1 MIAIFTIFGFGRWLQ
16 FADIA
21 IERLIFD
28 HNSLIFQLRDLIS
41 RYSASIFD
49 CNSEILVLSC
59 STCCCGSYFQSS
71 ILRFRWSIQWSFIW
85 WLRFLCLWL
94 QQWIEVQQSCN
105 WVIQLLNY
113 NHWSCHW
120 GFRSLY
126 PWLHLLIATSW
137 SCLLELRFLCS
148 LFQ

>member
-85 WLRFLCLWL
+85 WLQFSVFDFNSGLKFSNRAIEWFNCWIIIIDLVIEASDLSILGFICWL
-94 QQWIEVQQSCN
+94 Q
-105 WVIQLLNY
+105 LADLA
-113 NHWSCHW
+113 
-120 GFRSLY
+120 F
-126 PWLHLLIATSW
+126 
-137 SCLLELRFLCS
+137 
-148 LFQ
+148 